1 MLNYLNKKFIDSSL
15 KTKIELYL
23 LPLLLLYLC
32 YFLFEFS
39 LTQSSNI
46 EEIKPKVDGNFS
58 NKEFKE
64 SFLDLFSNLE
74 DYALKNQIVIF
85 TLTNNKKIIVLK
97 AKSNLSNIQK
107 FIKKIENIN
116 NFSKI
121 RNLTLFR
128 ADLENYIF
136 EMEVDLNKFY
146 IKKIEKEIE
155 NQSLKQLTSEI
166 KNNEKSK
173 EYKINGIISDYA
185 FINDI
190 WLKKDDNIDDLK
202 ITQIEKDF
210 VVLENENK
218 KIILELNNEEYF
230 KKPN

>member
-1 MLNYLNKKFIDSSL
+1 MNRLFMLNYLNNKFTSSSS

-46 EEIKPKVDGNFS
+46 EEIKPKVDVISS

-121 RNLTLFR
+121 RNLKIGR
-128 ADLENYIF
+128 AH
-136 EMEVDLNKFY
+136 V
-146 IKKIEKEIE
+146 
-155 NQSLKQLTSEI
+155 
-166 KNNEKSK
+166 
-173 EYKINGIISDYA
+173 
-185 FINDI
+185 
-190 WLKKDDNIDDLK
+190 
-202 ITQIEKDF
+202 
-210 VVLENENK
+210 
-218 KIILELNNEEYF
+218 
-230 KKPN
+230 

>member
-1 MLNYLNKKFIDSSL
+1 MLNYLNNKFTNSSA

-46 EEIKPKVDGNFS
+46 EEIKPKVDVNSS

-64 SFLDLFSNLE
+64 SFLDLFTNLE
-74 DYALKNQIVIF
+74 DYALKKQIVIF

-97 AKSNLSNIQK
+97 AKANLSNIQK
-107 FIKKIENIN
+107 FIKKIESIN
-116 NFSKI
+116 SVSKI
-121 RNLTLFR
+121 KNLTVFK

-136 EMEVDLNKFY
+136 EMEVDLSTFY

-155 NQSLKQLTSEI
+155 NQSSKLTSEI

-173 EYKINGIISDYA
+173 EYKISGIISEYA

-190 WLKKDDNIDDLK
+190 WLKKDENIDDLK
-202 ITQIEKDF
+202 VTQVEKDF

>member
-1 MLNYLNKKFIDSSL
+1 MLNYLNNKFTNSSS

-46 EEIKPKVDGNFS
+46 EEIKAKVDVNSS

-97 AKSNLSNIQK
+97 AKANLSNIQK

-121 RNLTLFR
+121 RNLTLFK
-128 ADLENYIF
+128 ADLEIIY
-136 EMEVDLNKFY
+136 
-146 IKKIEKEIE
+146 
-155 NQSLKQLTSEI
+155 LKWKLI
-166 KNNEKSK
+166 
-173 EYKINGIISDYA
+173 
-185 FINDI
+185 
-190 WLKKDDNIDDLK
+190 
-202 ITQIEKDF
+202 
-210 VVLENENK
+210 
-218 KIILELNNEEYF
+218 
-230 KKPN
+230 

>member
-1 MLNYLNKKFIDSSL
+1 MLNYLNNKFINSSI

-32 YFLFEFS
+32 YFFLEFS
-39 LTQSSNI
+39 LNENSNI
-46 EEIKPKVDGNFS
+46 EEIKSKVDVNS
-58 NKEFKE
+58 STKEFQD
-64 SFLDLFSNLE
+64 SFLNLFSKLE
-74 DYALKNQIVIF
+74 DYALENQIVIF
-85 TLTNNKKIIVLK
+85 TLTNNKKIILLK

-121 RNLTLFR
+121 KSLTLSK
-128 ADLENYIF
+128 ADLENYIL

-146 IKKIEKEIE
+146 IKKIEKELDNKALE
-155 NQSLKQLTSEI
+155 QKLEI
-166 KNNEKSK
+166 KNDEKSK
-173 EYKINGIISDYA
+173 GYKINAIISEYA
-185 FINDI
+185 FINDV
-190 WLKKDDNIDDLK
+190 WLKKDENIDDLK
-202 ITQIEKDF
+202 VAQIEKDF